1 MSLGCINNLQKG
13 LFLAIITLM
22 FIGAIIALCVTLGGA
37 GHETS
42 STTTQAISTTSTT
55 TEWALSTVG
64 TTTASTFAMLLLS
77 TNEYRNEF

>member
-1 MSLGCINNLQKG
+1 MSLSCLNSLQKG
-13 LFLAIITLM
+13 LFLAIITLI

-42 STTTQAISTTSTT
+42 TT
-55 TEWALSTVG
+55 TEWAVSTVG

-77 TNEYRNEF
+77 TYEYRNKL